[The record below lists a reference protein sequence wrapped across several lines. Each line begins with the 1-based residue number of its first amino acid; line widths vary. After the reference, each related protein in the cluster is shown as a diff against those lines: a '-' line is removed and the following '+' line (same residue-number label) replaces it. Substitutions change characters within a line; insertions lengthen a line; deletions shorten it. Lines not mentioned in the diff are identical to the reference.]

1 MPYQFLYKIKG
12 FLFGPIGNQ
21 VLSLAGFAIVR
32 ISNFHAD
39 FMFLTDIDGGF
50 GKNLRHIERQE
61 LLFLKDSLK
70 IELKDQCDV

>member
-21 VLSLAGFAIVR
+21 VLSLAGSAIVR

-39 FMFLTDIDGGF
+39 FMFLTDIDVGF
-50 GKNLRHIERQE
+50 GKNLRHIERRE
-61 LLFLKDSLK
+61 LLFFEKFV
-70 IELKDQCDV
+70 EN

>member
-21 VLSLAGFAIVR
+21 VLSLAGSAFVR

-39 FMFLTDIDGGF
+39 FMFLTDIDVGF
-50 GKNLRHIERQE
+50 GKK
-61 LLFLKDSLK
+61 FASY
-70 IELKDQCDV
+70 